1 MRAYDLLLKKRD
13 GEALTEEELN
23 YLISGYTSGKIPDYQ
38 IASWLMAVYFRGMT
52 TEETAFLTKIML
64 DSGEKVD
71 LSCLPGV
78 KVDKHSTGGVGDTT
92 TLVLLPLVASLGVP
106 IAKMSGRGLG
116 HTGGTIDKLES
127 IPGFKT
133 GLAQQAFLQQIADI
147 GVAVAGQNRA
157 LVPADDLLYKLRD
170 VTATVES
177 MPLIASSIM
186 SKKLASG
193 ADSIVLDVKVGC
205 GAFMKNLEDARRL
218 ARTMVDLGEAMQR
231 KTIAVLTQMN
241 QPLGLSVGNALEVR
255 EAIAVLQNEGPDD
268 LRELCLTLGSF
279 MLYLGQKAECL
290 ESAREL
296 LKKALATGLACQKFA
311 DFLEAQGGNK
321 EVINNPDLLPR
332 AEFQELVLAE
342 KDGFVGELNA
352 YEIGRAAML
361 LGAGREKKDDLI
373 DPAAGIVLHKK
384 LGEPVKKGEAL
395 AELHT
400 NDCSALAAAQKIVKA
415 NYILGAEKPGA
426 LPLIY
431 EMIGHI

>member
-1 MRAYDLLLKKRD
+1 MRAYDLLLKKRN

-23 YLISGYTSGKIPDYQ
+23 YLILGYTAGKIPDYQ

-52 TEETAFLTKIML
+52 TEETAALTKVML
-64 DSGEKVD
+64 NSGAKVD

-106 IAKMSGRGLG
+106 VAKMSGRGLG

-133 GLAQQAFLQQIADI
+133 GLDQQAFLQQVKAI
-147 GVAVAGQNRA
+147 GAAVAGQNQA
-157 LVPADDLLYKLRD
+157 LVPADGLLYKLRD

-177 MPLIASSIM
+177 IPLIASSIM

-193 ADSIVLDVKVGC
+193 ADSIVLDVKVGR

-241 QPLGLSVGNALEVR
+241 QPLGLAIGNALEVR

-268 LRELCLTLGSF
+268 LKELCLVLGSV
-279 MLYLGQKAECL
+279 MLCLGRKADCL
-290 ESAREL
+290 ESAREQL
-296 LKKALATGLACQKFA
+296 EKSLATGLACQKLA
-311 DFLEAQGGNK
+311 DLLEAQGGSR
-321 EVINNPDLLPR
+321 EVINNPDLLPK
-332 AEFQELVLAE
+332 AEFQEMVPAE

-373 DPAAGIVLHKK
+373 DPAAGIVLQKK

-395 AELHT
+395 AVLHT
-400 NDCSALAAAQKIVKA
+400 NDRSSLAAAEEIVKA
-415 NYILGAEKPGA
+415 NYVLSAEKPEA

-431 EMIGHI
+431 EMVGHI